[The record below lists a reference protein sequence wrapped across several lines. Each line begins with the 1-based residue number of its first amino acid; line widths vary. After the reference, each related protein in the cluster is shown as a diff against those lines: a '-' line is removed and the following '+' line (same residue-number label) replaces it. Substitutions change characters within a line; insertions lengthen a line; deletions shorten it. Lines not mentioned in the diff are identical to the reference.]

1 MRTFIIIAA
10 ILLIGGLVWWNF
22 STENQTGETDF
33 ANVAVKNLNPTDF
46 KQHSEDGSGVV
57 IDVRTQE
64 EYDEGHLAR
73 VDRHHNLLNG
83 DFESQLDSLDKDQSY
98 YLYCRS
104 GNRSGQAAQLM
115 IKNGFT
121 NVYNIGGFQ
130 DLVDAGLE
138 AEQ

>member
-10 ILLIGGLVWWNF
+10 ILLIGGLLWWNF
-22 STENQTGETDF
+22 STENQTGETDS
-33 ANVAVKNLNPTDF
+33 ANVAVKNLNPAEF
-46 KQHSEDGSGVV
+46 KQQSEDGAGVV

-64 EYDEGHLAR
+64 EYDKGHLAAT
-73 VDRHHNLLNG
+73 DQHYDLLNG
-83 DFESQLDSLDKDQSY
+83 DFEAQLDSLDKNQTY

-115 IKNGFT
+115 IENGFT

-138 AEQ
+138 AE